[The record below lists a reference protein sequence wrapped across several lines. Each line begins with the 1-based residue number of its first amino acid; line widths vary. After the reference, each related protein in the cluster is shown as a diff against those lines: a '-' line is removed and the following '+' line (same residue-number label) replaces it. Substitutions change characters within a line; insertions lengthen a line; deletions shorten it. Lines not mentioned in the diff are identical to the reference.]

1 MTTYFNFRSNFADK
15 THHLSRLDHAFRIE
29 EVVNGIKVVTTYEED
44 SVDKKKID
52 QFKVSLLKHRQQ
64 ILNVGLLN
72 KTDDLHVSEDD
83 LSDETDLASSLIQ
96 QQITCTIRDREY
108 LKLRRIDAALDRCAE
123 GTYGHCED
131 CEEEIG
137 MKRLENQ
144 PWSELCI
151 QHAEEREK
159 EESQIYRQA

>member
-1 MTTYFNFRSNFADK
+1 V
-15 THHLSRLDHAFRIE
+15 E
-29 EVVNGIKVVTTYEED
+29 
-44 SVDKKKID
+44 KKKLEHY
-52 QFKVSLLKHRQQ
+52 KSLLLKQRQQ

-72 KTDDLHVSEDD
+72 KSDDLHVASDD

-96 QQITCTIRDREY
+96 QQLNCTIRDREF
-108 LKLRRIDAALDRCAE
+108 LKLRRIDAALDRIAE
-123 GTYGHCED
+123 GNYGHCDE

-144 PWSELCI
+144 PWADLCI

-159 EESQIYRQA
+159 EESQTYRQA

>member
-1 MTTYFNFRSNFADK
+1 M
-15 THHLSRLDHAFRIE
+15 
-29 EVVNGIKVVTTYEED
+29 
-44 SVDKKKID
+44 DKKKIEHY
-52 QFKVSLLKHRQQ
+52 KNILLKHRQQ

-72 KTDDLHVSEDD
+72 KSEDLHVSEDD

-96 QQITCTIRDREY
+96 QQINCTIRDREY
-108 LKLRRIDAALDRCAE
+108 IKLRRIDAALDRCAE
-123 GTYGHCED
+123 GSFGNCED

-137 MKRLENQ
+137 AKRLENQ

-159 EESQIYRQA
+159 EGSQIYRQA